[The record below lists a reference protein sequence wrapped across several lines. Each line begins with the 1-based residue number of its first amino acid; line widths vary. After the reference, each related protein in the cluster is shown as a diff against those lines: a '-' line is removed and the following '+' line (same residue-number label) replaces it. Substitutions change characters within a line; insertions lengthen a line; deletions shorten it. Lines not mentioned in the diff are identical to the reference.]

1 MGYTTEF
8 DPKTMSRALGKE
20 LPISPKK
27 SAELC
32 RALKGMHV
40 EDAIVYLENVMEKTQ
55 AVPFRRRNRF
65 IGHKRGMGPAGYP
78 VKAAYE
84 ILRVLESAQ
93 SNAEAGGLDP
103 ESMRIHTISASKGQ
117 PDKYY
122 KPRAQ
127 GRSTAWFHEKTNV
140 EIVLEVIEEE

>member
-8 DPKTMSRALGKE
+8 DPKTMSRATGKE

-27 SAELC
+27 SAEVC
-32 RALKGMHV
+32 RALKGMHI
-40 EDAIVYLENVMEKTQ
+40 EDAIVYLEKVMELKQ
-55 AVPFRRRNRF
+55 AVPFRRRNRY
-65 IGHKRGMGPAGYP
+65 IGHKKGMGPAAYP
-78 VKAAYE
+78 VRPAFE

-93 SNAEAGGLDP
+93 GNAEATGLDP
-103 ESMRIHTISASKGQ
+103 ESLRIHTIAATKGQ
-117 PDKYY
+117 TDKYY

-127 GRSTAWFHEKTNV
+127 GRSTAWFHETTNV

>member
-27 SAELC
+27 SAEVC
-32 RALKGMHV
+32 RALKGMHI
-40 EDAIVYLENVMEKTQ
+40 EDAIVYLENVMEKKQ
-55 AVPFRRRNRF
+55 AVPFRKRNRY
-65 IGHKRGMGPAGYP
+65 IGHKKGMGPAAYP
-78 VKAAYE
+78 VRPAFE

-93 SNAEAGGLDP
+93 SNAEATGLDP
-103 ESMRIHTISASKGQ
+103 ESLRIHIISATKGQ
-117 PDKYY
+117 TDKYY

-127 GRSTAWFHEKTNV
+127 GRSSAWFHETTNV